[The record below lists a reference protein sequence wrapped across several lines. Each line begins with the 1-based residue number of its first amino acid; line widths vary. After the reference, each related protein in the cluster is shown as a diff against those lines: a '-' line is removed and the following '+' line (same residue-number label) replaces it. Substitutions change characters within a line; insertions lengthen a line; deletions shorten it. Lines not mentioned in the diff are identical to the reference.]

1 MCVCNGVRY
10 GTEFKF
16 IMPKWG
22 YTPMLIIDGKETY
35 PEDSTLLKILLDKVL
50 AGEYKNGG

>member
-1 MCVCNGVRY
+1 VCNGVRY

-35 PEDSTLLKILLDKVL
+35 PEDSTLLKIFLDKVL